1 MIDLF
6 SAHSTLYLFSV
17 ALLGALIGSF
27 LNVVIHR
34 LPRMLK
40 DAWKIEC
47 REFLSLP
54 GEQTAGQRFNLLVP
68 RSHCPNC
75 QQQISSVDNIPI
87 ISYLF
92 LRGKCRHCSHSISL
106 RYPIIEFITLALSV
120 LIAWQFGLSWQT
132 VFSLLLVWSLIALIV
147 IDLDHQLLPDH
158 ITLPLLWLGLLI
170 NLQHTFAS
178 LPDAVIGAIAG
189 YSVLWLFTKIFY
201 LITGKQGMGH
211 GDFKLLA
218 ALGAWLGWQ
227 LLPLIVVLSS
237 FVGAMIGISLVVFKQ
252 HDRDK
257 PIPFGPYLAIA
268 GIIALCWGTQINAWY
283 LGTLM

>member
-252 HDRDK
+252 HERDK